1 MLLKDIDSKQ
11 LKTSIVCCKDLI
23 NKIENDDVG
32 IKHNFTISEIEQ
44 MKKNAEKSIKEFEE
58 ELNRRGVSN

>member
-23 NKIENDDVG
+23 NKIEND
-32 IKHNFTISEIEQ
+32 K
-44 MKKNAEKSIKEFEE
+44 EKWNYYII
-58 ELNRRGVSN
+58 